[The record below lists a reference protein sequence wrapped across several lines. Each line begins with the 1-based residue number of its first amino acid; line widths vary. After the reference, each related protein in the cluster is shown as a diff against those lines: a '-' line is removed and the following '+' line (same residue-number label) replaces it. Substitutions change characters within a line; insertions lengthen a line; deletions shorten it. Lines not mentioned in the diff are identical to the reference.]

1 MREAEKVER
10 FRFAFPSRL
19 PIARCL
25 LAKLEQ
31 ASLLVMQFQL
41 ELSQS
46 LTQFS
51 LKPLGLVLMLK
62 AHNKVS
68 LRSAR

>member
-1 MREAEKVER
+1 
-10 FRFAFPSRL
+10 
-19 PIARCL
+19 
-25 LAKLEQ
+25 
-31 ASLLVMQFQL
+31 MQFQL